1 MKHSKL
7 LPYEAPCTLVTCIL
21 TEGSV
26 CGSAT
31 VTNPNAEH
39 GKIEN
44 QEINTDFGYEF
55 SEGDKNLGGWDEVT
69 SVKN

>member
-7 LPYEAPCTLVTCIL
+7 LPYEAPCTLVTRIL

-31 VTNPNAEH
+31 VTNKDAQKAGITE
-39 GKIEN
+39 
-44 QEINTDFGYEF
+44 QEVNTDFGVNGTF
-55 SEGDKNLGGWDEVT
+55 NADKWDSQPDSST
-69 SVKN
+69 L

>member
-7 LPYEAPCTLVTCIL
+7 LPYEAPCTLVTRIL

-31 VTNPNAEH
+31 VTNPEA
-39 GKIEN
+39 GSPSKIEN
-44 QEINTDFGYEF
+44 QEINNDFGNYEF
-55 SEGDKNLGGWDEVT
+55 ESGNNWDVDPN
-69 SVKN
+69 VKN

>member
-7 LPYEAPCTLVTCIL
+7 LPYEAPCTLVTRIL

-31 VTNPNAEH
+31 VTNKDAQKAAGITE
-39 GKIEN
+39 
-44 QEINTDFGYEF
+44 QEVNTDFGV
-55 SEGDKNLGGWDEVT
+55 EGTFNADKWD
-69 SVKN
+69 SQPDSHAL

>member
-7 LPYEAPCTLVTCIL
+7 LPYEAPCTLVTRIL

-31 VTNPNAEH
+31 VTNKDVQKAGITE
-39 GKIEN
+39 
-44 QEINTDFGYEF
+44 QEVNTDFGVNGTF
-55 SEGDKNLGGWDEVT
+55 NADKWDSQPDSPT
-69 SVKN
+69 L